1 MKSEFYDKKKRAHIY
16 KAIFTYKILTL
27 FLILFLNFVLAFFF
41 FKNIDTYNANR
52 EFLAPYYTVVG
63 LRILIVIASIFL
75 DIYILKKTASIE
87 KRLSTLAFLDKLTG
101 LPNRYSC
108 DLLIQGYS
116 ESDKLPNLGFI
127 LMQLNNLKD
136 INSGSS
142 HKEGNNLIAEFSSI
156 LEDVGNEY
164 GYIGRNGG
172 NEFIVL
178 LEDCDNTKID
188 MFLMDLT
195 KRIHGY
201 NELNVGAPIEVS
213 YSKVLNSLEHMDKIT
228 DVISLGYRRIH
239 EIPQILS

>member
-16 KAIFTYKILTL
+16 KAIYTYKIATL
-27 FLILFLNFVLAFFF
+27 CIILALNVILACIFLN
-41 FKNIDTYNANR
+41 NIEVYNAYSKS
-52 EFLAPYYTVVG
+52 LWPYYTIMG
-63 LRILIVIASIFL
+63 IRILIFIASIFL

-116 ESDKLPNLGFI
+116 DSDKLPGVGFI
-127 LMQLNNLKD
+127 LMQLKNLKD
-136 INSGSS
+136 INSGSG
-142 HKEGNNLIAEFSSI
+142 HNDGNNLIADFSSI
-156 LEDVGNEY
+156 LEDVGDGY

-178 LEDCDNTKID
+178 LEDCDNTKIE

-201 NELNVGAPIEVS
+201 NELNVGAPIEIS
-213 YSKVLNSLEHMDKIT
+213 YSKVLNNLEHMNKIT

>member
-41 FKNIDTYNANR
+41 FK
-52 EFLAPYYTVVG
+52 
-63 LRILIVIASIFL
+63 
-75 DIYILKKTASIE
+75 
-87 KRLSTLAFLDKLTG
+87 KLTG

-108 DLLIQGYS
+108 DLLIQEYS
-116 ESDKLPNLGFI
+116 ESDKLPSLGFI

-136 INSGSS
+136 VNSGSS

-213 YSKVLNSLEHMDKIT
+213 YSKVLNSLKHMDKIT

>member
-16 KAIFTYKILTL
+16 RSIYTYKIVTL
-27 FLILFLNFVLAFFF
+27 CVILALNFILAGFF
-41 FKNIDTYNANR
+41 FKNVDLYYIYSDSLT
-52 EFLAPYYTVVG
+52 PYYTIVG
-63 LRILIVIASIFL
+63 LRLTIFIASIII
-75 DIYILKKTASIE
+75 DIYILKRTASIE

-108 DLLIQGYS
+108 DLLIQGYNDS
-116 ESDKLPNLGFI
+116 PKLQSLGFI
-127 LMQLNNLKD
+127 LMQLNNLKA
-136 INSGSS
+136 INSGSG
-142 HKEGNNLIAEFSSI
+142 HKYGNNLIAEFSSI
-156 LEDVGNEY
+156 LEDVGNDY

-201 NELNVGAPIEVS
+201 NELYVGAPMEVS

-228 DVISLGYRRIH
+228 DVISLGYWRIH